1 MIGVAGGERGRQ
13 HRGERVKSS
22 QSSGG
27 EEHKRQRPLSIRA
40 REMEDGDVDR

>member
-1 MIGVAGGERGRQ
+1 MIGVAGG
-13 HRGERVKSS
+13 GEEDSIGEKRVKSS

>member
-1 MIGVAGGERGRQ
+1 MIGAARGGRVGQ

-27 EEHKRQRPLSIRA
+27 EERKRQRPLSIRA

>member
-1 MIGVAGGERGRQ
+1 MIGVARGGRKGQ
-13 HRGERVKSS
+13 QRGERVKSS

-27 EEHKRQRPLSIRA
+27 EERKRQRPLSIRA

>member
-1 MIGVAGGERGRQ
+1 MMLVAGGERVGQ

-27 EEHKRQRPLSIRA
+27 EERKRQRPLSIRA